1 MLYCDKIDLSKG
13 IDVAKSNNSKECI
26 ICHYCFFNN
35 WFKCQDSVRSAD
47 SRCIIHDISKSEAIH
62 ILKILFLM
70 IVGIYKMRSKK
81 INIKNYVR
89 YRENLF
95 KPEILESIHFF
106 IDRKSYKDFTRYHPD
121 KSIKI
126 LNLYY
131 DELIEILKGMKE
143 KNT

>member
-1 MLYCDKIDLSKG
+1 
-13 IDVAKSNNSKECI
+13 
-26 ICHYCFFNN
+26 
-35 WFKCQDSVRSAD
+35 
-47 SRCIIHDISKSEAIH
+47 
-62 ILKILFLM
+62 
-70 IVGIYKMRSKK
+70 MRSKK

-126 LNLYY
+126 LNLY
-131 DELIEILKGMKE
+131 
-143 KNT
+143 